1 MNLRRQR
8 RGEAATSYLLQM
20 NCRANVREKL
30 RFRESLEK
38 MVGPSRKDLESVL
51 YQNRNK
57 LGLEEKGVGY
67 LTLNGSKRMRR
78 EEILKE

>member
-1 MNLRRQR
+1 
-8 RGEAATSYLLQM
+8 
-20 NCRANVREKL
+20 
-30 RFRESLEK
+30 

-67 LTLNGSKRMRR
+67 VALNGSERMRR